1 MQISAVI
8 IDDEQNNIDN
18 LRELLRTYCPVVQV
32 IACANNVTDGRKAIQ
47 ENAPDIVFLD
57 IQMPDA
63 SGFDLLKQLPH
74 KNFEVIFV
82 TAYDKYAIQAIRFS
96 AIDYLL
102 KPINVNELQHAVEKA
117 IRTCEAKAQNHKLEN
132 LIHLLKWQQNKEEHR
147 IALVT
152 MKETRFVKP
161 GEIVRCESSNTY
173 CTFYLN
179 DGAQLLVS
187 RPIFQFEEILKEYGF
202 IRCHQSHLVNKNFIK
217 SWVKEDGDYLLLFN
231 GMQVPISRHK
241 KEMIKQTLRI
251 P

>member
-18 LRELLRTYCPVVQV
+18 LRELLRIYCPSINV
-32 IACANNVTDGRKAIQ
+32 ISHAHNVAAGKNCLLENN
-47 ENAPDIVFLD
+47 PDIVFLD

-63 SGFDLLKQLPH
+63 SGFDLLKQLSH

-82 TAYDKYAIQAIRFS
+82 TAYDQYAIQAIRFS

-102 KPINVNELQHAVEKA
+102 KPINVDDLQHAVEKA
-117 IRTCEAKAQNHKLEN
+117 VKTCEAKAQNHKLEN

-152 MKETRFVKP
+152 LKETRFVKP

-173 CTFYLN
+173 YIL
-179 DGAQLLVS
+179 
-187 RPIFQFEEILKEYGF
+187 FERWRTTAGKPAYF
-202 IRCHQSHLVNKNFIK
+202 SV
-217 SWVKEDGDYLLLFN
+217 
-231 GMQVPISRHK
+231 
-241 KEMIKQTLRI
+241 
-251 P
+251 